1 MFTGLTLAKV
11 LNSFRMIPVTT
22 EYPILIHF
30 EEILASRFDQN
41 SANETDIFFIVFKFF
56 NRVVFLYQMT
66 LILIRKI
73 ISSWLLGIS

>member
-22 EYPILIHF
+22 EYPIIHF
-30 EEILASRFDQN
+30 EEIIASRFDQN
-41 SANETDIFFIVFKFF
+41 YANETDIFFIVFKFF

>member
-11 LNSFRMIPVTT
+11 LISSRMIPVTT

-30 EEILASRFDQN
+30 EETLASCFDQN

-56 NRVVFLYQMT
+56 NQVVFLYQMT
-66 LILIRKI
+66 LNLIRKI
-73 ISSWLLGIS
+73 ISPWLLGIS

>member
-1 MFTGLTLAKV
+1 MFTGLTLVKV
-11 LNSFRMIPVTT
+11 LNSFKMIPLTT

-30 EEILASRFDQN
+30 EETLASHFDQN
-41 SANETDIFFIVFKFF
+41 SANETDIYFIVFKFF